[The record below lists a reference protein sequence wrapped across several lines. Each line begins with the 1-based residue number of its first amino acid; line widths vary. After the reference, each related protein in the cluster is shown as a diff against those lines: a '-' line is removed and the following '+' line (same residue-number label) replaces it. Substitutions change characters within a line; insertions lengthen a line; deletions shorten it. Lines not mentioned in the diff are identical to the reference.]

1 VGVSLMS
8 KENQAFQRRQI
19 MLPQEEFEIF
29 SYSDTYLKAIDYHHH
44 DFYEIYFLVS
54 GKVSYIINGT
64 NYQVSP
70 GNIILISPDELHQ
83 PIIHEPEKPYKRVVL
98 WISGRLLERMSTK
111 NTDLKSCFLDSESH
125 TNLLTPNANEQS
137 RLLRLFQNLLESY
150 YEKDKYG
157 NDILKNSYLSE
168 LLVYIN
174 TLYMSREKGQSGGV
188 IEKNKLILDILDY
201 IDQNVENEI
210 SLDDLSAM
218 FFLSKYHLCREF
230 KKHMGTTLHRYI
242 IQKRLVYA
250 KNLIAQQTPL
260 SQVSSKCGFSDYS
273 NFFKSFKN
281 EYGISPKEFYNTV
294 NNLKEG

>member
-1 VGVSLMS
+1 MS

-201 IDQNVENEI
+201 IDRNVENEI